1 MLLVSVKAGHL
12 ESLVDLLVYGVSEY
26 TDQLKDQWNILS
38 NNLNQLSPG
47 DGVKMDDEDY
57 VTVFFSSYRIFCSSQ
72 QLLEMLR
79 KRFISSKEQG
89 KRAQRKNSLALL
101 ENYFHNNRPHPYQK
115 QTCDMDWGR
124 ICQIQLR
131 ILNLLY
137 YWLEEHYYDFMDDIE
152 MSKHISSFLLIAKK
166 TLDSTPKSTSS
177 LSLIQNRLQHIHQK
191 ITIKAM
197 TPFCDSNVE
206 YPLEISRGFESIYK
220 QMTTMHQHFNITIVR
235 SSSPMSILHTPSEH
249 PLVLEDISADQLLEQ
264 LDHCVRQAFC
274 AVTLHD
280 WIQMF
285 DVMEA
290 QIGDVYAWLPAR
302 KPSRTSRMAT
312 SLSLTDTQEDIIISD
327 IYTAIEGARRSVVS
341 PSAFSDDDLLL
352 AFPHS
357 IQYLYSLHYVMRF
370 WVIQALASPKVSVK
384 TRVLRIEKFLQMLL
398 SPQRK
403 IPGFAEY
410 AIASALVSPEVR
422 LFSKAWSDV
431 AMQHGNATLD
441 TLQHLLFQIQKM
453 QPIMIESKTVV
464 PSLGWILERV
474 LELKTHQADMIHFE
488 QRHYMVDF
496 IHWLMGLQIE
506 LANTSQ
512 TTLAFQLTPT
522 NDVWTWKEMREFANK
537 ENKRNGRQRMV
548 FHKLVLDQMDKMKRD
563 QRERDRI
570 DKEWTS
576 LQHKM
581 QKKQVEQQI
590 RLIPRWNSF
599 LKGFRDVKTS
609 TVISL
614 IGASTFVQQGKR
626 DFVFRIVTEEGG
638 QYLFQGMS
646 RDDMQDWM
654 RHINAASREGAAKRQ
669 SVLVSE
675 YVAENLSQTNR
686 HGQQQQQQD
695 IGGVYGVALDTMMHN
710 GTIPAVVE
718 KCICEIEKRG
728 LEEVGIYRV
737 AGTGSVVTALKH
749 EFNKGVGK
757 VDLGDPAWA
766 DINVVADAFKQFLR
780 ELPEPLLTYTYYNE
794 FIHASSKFKI
804 TFFFLI
810 HLLMFI

>member
-1 MLLVSVKAGHL
+1 
-12 ESLVDLLVYGVSEY
+12 
-26 TDQLKDQWNILS
+26 
-38 NNLNQLSPG
+38 
-47 DGVKMDDEDY
+47 
-57 VTVFFSSYRIFCSSQ
+57 
-72 QLLEMLR
+72 
-79 KRFISSKEQG
+79 
-89 KRAQRKNSLALL
+89 
-101 ENYFHNNRPHPYQK
+101 
-115 QTCDMDWGR
+115 
-124 ICQIQLR
+124 
-131 ILNLLY
+131 
-137 YWLEEHYYDFMDDIE
+137 
-152 MSKHISSFLLIAKK
+152 
-166 TLDSTPKSTSS
+166 
-177 LSLIQNRLQHIHQK
+177 
-191 ITIKAM
+191 
-197 TPFCDSNVE
+197 
-206 YPLEISRGFESIYK
+206 
-220 QMTTMHQHFNITIVR
+220 MTTLHQHFNITIVR
-235 SSSPMSILHTPSEH
+235 SSSPMSILHTPSEN
-249 PLVLEDISADQLLEQ
+249 PLVLEDISSDQLLEQ

-302 KPSRTSRMAT
+302 KPSRTSRMSA
-312 SLSLTDTQEDIIISD
+312 SLGLTDTQEDIVISD

-357 IQYLYSLHYVMRF
+357 IQYLYSLHYVMRY
-370 WVIQALASPKVSVK
+370 WVIQALASPKMDVK
-384 TRVLRIEKFLQMLL
+384 TRVLRIEKFLQVILT
-398 SPQRK
+398 PQRK
-403 IPGFAEY
+403 IPGFVEY

-422 LFSKAWSDV
+422 LFSKAWNDV
-431 AMQHGNATLD
+431 AVQHGNASLD
-441 TLQHLLFQIQKM
+441 TLQHLLAQIQKM
-453 QPIMIESKTVV
+453 QPILNESKAVV

-488 QRHYMVDF
+488 KRHYTVDF

-506 LANTSQ
+506 LASNTP
-512 TTLAFQLTPT
+512 TTLSFQLMLT
-522 NDVWTWKEMREFANK
+522 NEVWTWKEMRDLANK
-537 ENKRNGRQRMV
+537 ENKRNVRQRMV

-563 QRERDRI
+563 QKERDRI

-576 LQHKM
+576 FQHKM

-614 IGASTFVQQGKR
+614 IGASTFVQQGSKR

-638 QYLFQGMS
+638 QYLLQGMS

-654 RHINAASREGAAKRQ
+654 RHINAASKEGAAKRQ

-686 HGQQQQQQD
+686 HGQQVQEA
-695 IGGVYGVALDTMMHN
+695 GGVYGVALDVMMQD
-710 GTIPAVVE
+710 GSVPAVVE

-737 AGTGSVVTALKH
+737 AGTGSVVTSLKH
-749 EFNKGVGK
+749 AFNKGVSK
-757 VDLGDPAWA
+757 VDLGDASWA

-794 FIHASSKFKI
+794 FIHTSTLEDHDERVYLLKQIVKKLPLPNYTLLKRIIEHFVIVTDFESTNHMYATNLAIVFGPTLLQPSPSPSSFI
-804 TFFFLI
+804 TTMSNLAHHQNIVKYLVLNYHYLFDVENDDVVAGPQ
-810 HLLMFI
+810 